1 MDVITAPYRETD
13 WPRRLEDD
21 FVPTVSASADPNA
34 GGTAAGKPIWEVDDI
49 AANANRSGWDWY
61 TNNNGE
67 LADGVLSYGFWE
79 SYDQLAS
86 SYYVNSTGTIAFDEA
101 YYEEYFSTFTPDQIG
116 MAKKAIALWDD
127 LISVSFV
134 EKSATEADVNM
145 GNTYTGGAQAYAYL
159 PFGTELDAAYQ
170 QYGFD
175 SLQGLGGD
183 VWVDGFVASN
193 FSPVGDSWYS
203 QTTLIHELGH
213 SLGLSHPGDYD
224 ATDDNDGDGV
234 PDPITYEG
242 DAYFFQDSAQYSIMS
257 YFDAYETGAQHI
269 DWNLLSFGYA
279 STPQVHDVAAIQAI
293 YGADMTTRTGDTT
306 YGFNSNAGRS
316 AFDFSANRVPI
327 VTIWD
332 AGGTD
337 TLDLSGY
344 ATDSTIDL
352 NPGAFSSAG
361 GTESFKS
368 LAEVNAARA
377 AIGLAP
383 RTQAQ
388 YDLYEGIKADLGL
401 TDGLYRDNIAI
412 AYGTIIENA
421 RGGGGDDV
429 IVANAVANL
438 LDGGGGLDI
447 VSYRSAAAAVTASLG
462 NGGTGEGSAGDAAGD
477 RYTNVE
483 GLEGSDFAD
492 RLSGGNGNDTLRGR
506 DGNDRLDTGNG
517 DDTVDGGSGDDTVS
531 TGNGNDTVLGGD
543 GNDVIEVGNGNDTVD
558 AGGGDDRVDGGNGN
572 DTLLGGAGDDQL
584 TGGNGDDVLTGGD
597 GVDTITGGNGNDVIT
612 GGGANDRLSGGN
624 GNDRFVF
631 GTDGS
636 IDTLLDFRSGQDK
649 IDLSGLGID
658 ASDVKW
664 QGGKL
669 FADTDSDGA
678 FDDFTLIVQ
687 GDAVKTA
694 DILFG

>member
-1 MDVITAPYRETD
+1 MDVTTSPYRETD

-21 FVPTVSASADPNA
+21 FVPRVSASADPNA

-67 LADGVLSYGFWE
+67 LNDGVLSYGFWE

-86 SYYVNSTGTIAFDEA
+86 SYYVNTDGTIAFDEA
-101 YYEEYFSTFTPDQIG
+101 FYEEYFSTFTPAQIG
-116 MAKKAIALWDD
+116 MARNAIGLWDD
-127 LISVSFV
+127 LVAVSFV
-134 EKSATEADVNM
+134 EASATEADINM

-159 PFGTELDAAYQ
+159 PFGTELDPFYQ
-170 QYGFD
+170 QYGFET
-175 SLQGLGGD
+175 LQGLGGD
-183 VWVDGFVASN
+183 VWIDGFVASN
-193 FSPVGDSWYS
+193 FSPVGDSWYA

-242 DAYFFQDSAQYSIMS
+242 DAYFFQDSMQYSIMS

-279 STPQVHDVAAIQAI
+279 STPLVHDVAAIQAI

-344 ATDSTIDL
+344 DTPSTIDL

-377 AIGLAP
+377 AIGLPP

-412 AYGTIIENA
+412 AYGTTIENA
-421 RGGGGDDV
+421 RGGGGGDV
-429 IVANAVANL
+429 LIANAVANL
-438 LDGGGGLDI
+438 LDGGAGFDV
-447 VSYRSAAAAVTASLG
+447 VSYRSAAAAVTAGLG
-462 NGGTGEGSAGDAAGD
+462 NGGTGQGSSGDAAGD
-477 RYTNVE
+477 RYTGVE
-483 GLEGSDFAD
+483 GLEGSAFAD
-492 RLSGGNGNDTLRGR
+492 RLSGGNGDDTLRGL
-506 DGNDRLDTGNG
+506 GG
-517 DDTVDGGSGDDTVS
+517 DDVLS
-531 TGNGNDTVLGGD
+531 TGNGNDTVDGGD
-543 GNDVIEVGNGNDTVD
+543 GADSIATGNGNDTVYGGNGNDVIEVGNGNDTVD
-558 AGGGDDRVDGGNGN
+558 AGGGNDRLDGGNGN
-572 DTLLGGAGDDQL
+572 DTLLGGDGDDVIS
-584 TGGNGDDVLTGGD
+584 GGNGDDV
-597 GVDTITGGNGNDVIT
+597 VS
-612 GGGANDRLSGGN
+612 GGGGNDRLSGGN
-624 GNDRFVF
+624 GGDRFVF
-631 GTDGS
+631 GADGS

-658 ASDVKW
+658 AGDVKW

-669 FADTDSDGA
+669 FADIDSDGA

-694 DILFG
+694 DILFA

>member
-1 MDVITAPYRETD
+1 MDVRTAPYRETD
-13 WPRRLEDD
+13 WPRRIDD
-21 FVPTVSASADPNA
+21 NYAPTVSASADPYA

-49 AANANRSGWDWY
+49 SDNANRSGWNWNV
-61 TNNNGE
+61 NNNGE
-67 LADGVLSYGFWE
+67 LNDRELSYGFWE

-101 YYEEYFSTFTPDQIG
+101 YYEQYFSTFTPAQIG
-116 MAKKAIALWDD
+116 MAKKAISLWDD
-127 LISVSFV
+127 LIAVSFV
-134 EKSATEADVNM
+134 EKSATEADINM

-159 PFGTELDAAYQ
+159 PFGTELDAVYQ
-170 QYGFD
+170 QYGFET
-175 SLQGLGGD
+175 LQGLGGD

-224 ATDDNDGDGV
+224 ATDDNDGDGE

-242 DAYFFQDSAQYSIMS
+242 DAYFFQDSMQYSIMS

-279 STPQVHDVAAIQAI
+279 STPLVHDVAAIQAI

-316 AFDFSANRVPI
+316 AFDFSANRAPI

-344 ATDSTIDL
+344 DTPSKIDL

-361 GTESFKS
+361 GTATFKS
-368 LAEVNAARA
+368 LAEINAARA
-377 AIGLAP
+377 LVGLAP

-412 AYGTIIENA
+412 AYGTTIENA
-421 RGGGGDDV
+421 KGGGGDDL
-429 IVANAVANL
+429 IIANAVANMI
-438 LDGGGGLDI
+438 DGGAGFDV
-447 VSYRSAAAAVTASLG
+447 VSYRSAEAAVSAGLG
-462 NGGTGEGSAGDAAGD
+462 NGGAGQGATGHAAGD
-477 RYTNVE
+477 RYTNIE
-483 GLEGSDFAD
+483 ALEGSVFGD
-492 RLSGGNGNDTLRGR
+492 RLSGGNGNDTLRGL
-506 DGNDRLDTGNG
+506 DGNDSLDTGNG
-517 DDTVDGGSGDDTVS
+517 DDTVDGGAGNDLIA
-531 TGNGNDTVLGGD
+531 TGNGNDTVLGGEGD
-543 GNDVIEVGNGNDTVD
+543 DVIEVGNGNDTVD
-558 AGGGDDRVDGGNGN
+558 AGGGNDRVEGGNGN
-572 DTLLGGAGDDQL
+572 DTLLGGGGNDQL
-584 TGGNGDDVLTGGD
+584 AGGNGDDVVNGGE
-597 GVDTITGGNGNDVIT
+597 
-612 GGGANDRLSGGN
+612 GADRLSGGN
-624 GNDRFVF
+624 GADRFIF
-631 GTDGS
+631 GADAAV
-636 IDTLLDFRSGQDK
+636 DTILDFRSGLDK
-649 IDLSGLGID
+649 IDLSALGIV
-658 ASDVKW
+658 AADVKW

-669 FADTDSDGA
+669 FADIDSDGA
-678 FDDFTLIVQ
+678 FDDFTLNVH
-687 GDAVKTA
+687 GDPVKAA